1 VNHLLRSKAPITDEA
16 WTEIDAEARRSLV
29 NYLAAR
35 RVIDFSGPH
44 GWQMSAITNGRVSA
58 PQGLQGGAVHARLRE
73 VKPLLE
79 LRTPFTLRRDELEAV
94 ARGAC
99 DPDLQPLIDAARK
112 AAAAEDR
119 AVFHGIPDASVTG
132 IAEASPH
139 PKVVIS
145 DDYGRYPAHVAQA
158 ISMMREA
165 GVEGPWALA
174 LGPRC
179 YAGVMQES
187 EPGGY
192 PVLKHLRLILEEGKV
207 VFAPAIDGA
216 VVISERGGDFE
227 LVCGQDFS
235 VGYLDHD
242 AESVHLYLEETIA
255 TRVCSPEAAVHLAY
269 AD

>member
-16 WTEIDAEARRSLV
+16 WAEIDAEARRSLV

-35 RVIDFSGPH
+35 RIIDFSGPH
-44 GWQMSAITNGRVSA
+44 GWERSAITTGRVA
-58 PQGLQGGAVHARLRE
+58 PAEAIQDGKVQARARR
-73 VKPLLE
+73 VQPLIE
-79 LRTPFTLRRDELEAV
+79 MRTPFTVSRDELEAV

-99 DPDLQPLIDAARK
+99 DPDLQPVIDAARA
-112 AAAAEDR
+112 AAAAEDL
-119 AVFHGIPDASVTG
+119 AVFHGLPQSG
-132 IAEASPH
+132 IVGLTEATPH
-139 PKVVIS
+139 PKVEIT

-158 ISMMREA
+158 IAMMREA

-192 PVLKHLRLILEEGKV
+192 PVLKHLRLILEDGKV

-216 VVISERGGDFE
+216 VVVSERGGDFE

-242 AESVHLYLEETIA
+242 STTVQLYLEETIA

-269 AD
+269 PA